1 MGNFPGFVIPFINL
15 LFFIAYSTSIKR
27 KVTISTLTCVALG
40 LGWGI
45 PIGFFQLGA
54 AGVDAVGAILVVL
67 SVFFWVSPLPALFT
81 AFRELDASRVPVLLS
96 CVQVGQSVTWMI
108 AGTLLEDKFIVGC
121 NIGGLL
127 SALLQLSIFASIQI
141 RLRVKKGGVE
151 GKSAMDAESPVCT
164 PTAAA
169 TLPLPAIAAPFTA
182 ELTEVAAQA

>member
-1 MGNFPGFVIPFINL
+1 
-15 LFFIAYSTSIKR
+15 
-27 KVTISTLTCVALG
+27 
-40 LGWGI
+40 
-45 PIGFFQLGA
+45 
-54 AGVDAVGAILVVL
+54 
-67 SVFFWVSPLPALFT
+67 
-81 AFRELDASRVPVLLS
+81 
-96 CVQVGQSVTWMI
+96 MI